1 MTQRIYVGPRVATTQ
16 FSLLTGAIFKG
27 DLPETIQ
34 TLANEHVC
42 FSALFVPPEQVAKA
56 RRDITDGGNFLS
68 SYYQQ
73 SQILI
78 SLLNKGSV

>member
-1 MTQRIYVGPRVATTQ
+1 MTQRIYVGPRVATAQ

-34 TLANEHVC
+34 ALANEHAC

-56 RRDITDGGNFLS
+56 RRDIAGGGNFLS
-68 SYYQQ
+68 SHYQQ

-78 SLLNKGSV
+78 SSLNKGSV

>member
-1 MTQRIYVGPRVATTQ
+1 MTQRIYVGPRVATSQ

-34 TLANEHVC
+34 ALASEHAC

-56 RRDITDGGNFLS
+56 QLDIANGGSFLS
-68 SYYQQ
+68 SHYQQ
-73 SQILI
+73 IKALIL
-78 SLLNKGSV
+78 SLNKGIV